1 MHRRYPI
8 LGACV
13 AAFAL
18 AVSPAGAA
26 TTAWTSLH
34 LTRAVKSL
42 VSYRTHDAARDTRQG
57 KRITALV
64 AADKAVD
71 SALVDHA
78 SQLQALQTMALTQ
91 QGPVG
96 PLGPQGPAG
105 PQGEQ
110 GAPGPRGAVGPRG
123 PAGPQ
128 GEPGIP
134 NAVKTVICTQRV
146 NKSTI
151 RLASGSACAGKPD
164 SITVYIPTR

>member
-1 MHRRYPI
+1 MHRRYAI
-8 LGACV
+8 FGASV
-13 AAFAL
+13 AALAL

-34 LTRAVKSL
+34 LTTVVKSL
-42 VSYRTHDAARDTRQG
+42 VGYRSHDAARDARQG

-64 AADKAVD
+64 TAHKATD
-71 SALVDHA
+71 SALASQA

-96 PLGPQGPAG
+96 PQGPMGPAG

-110 GAPGPRGAVGPRG
+110 GVPGPKGDAGPMG

-128 GEPGIP
+128 GQPGIP
-134 NAVKTVICTQRV
+134 NAVKTLICTQRV
-146 NKSTI
+146 NKNTV

-164 SITVYIPTR
+164 AITVYVTH